1 MLYIIYSIIQ
11 YIIIYNIYLYYN
23 KNIIEMIP
31 ELKEVRFDL
40 AFVRCQRPDKFLFM
54 FYLDYSESP
63 TQN

>member
-31 ELKEVRFDL
+31 ELKKKKVRFDL

-63 TQN
+63 T